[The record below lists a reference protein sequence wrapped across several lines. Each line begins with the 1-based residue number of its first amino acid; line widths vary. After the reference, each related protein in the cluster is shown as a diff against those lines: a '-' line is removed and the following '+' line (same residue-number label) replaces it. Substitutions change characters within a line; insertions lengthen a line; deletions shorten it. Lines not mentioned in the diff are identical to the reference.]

1 MIKLISTLSAHFG
14 IPQINKNYNCLGR
27 EDCNGPNDS
36 PVRDVGECSGQ
47 RTTDSGGPQ
56 AIPKRAATIEGSQA
70 IPDLQINLDDVD
82 KEDTI
87 IGRGSF
93 SVVYPGFYKNERV
106 AVKVINTG
114 SHIITPQEAF
124 KGLLIMA

>member
-1 MIKLISTLSAHFG
+1 MIILIAAFSAYFG
-14 IPQINKNYNCLGR
+14 MPQINQNYICPGR

-47 RTTDSGGPQ
+47 RTTGSGGLQAIEGPQ
-56 AIPKRAATIEGSQA
+56 AIP
-70 IPDLQINLDDVD
+70 DFQIDLDDVD

-114 SHIITPQEAF
+114 SQIITPQEAF
-124 KGLLIMA
+124 KGVLIMA